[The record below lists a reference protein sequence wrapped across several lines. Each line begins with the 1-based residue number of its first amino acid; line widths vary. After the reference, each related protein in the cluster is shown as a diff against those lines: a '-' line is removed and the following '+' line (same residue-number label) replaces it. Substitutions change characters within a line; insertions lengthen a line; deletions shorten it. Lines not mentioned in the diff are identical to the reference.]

1 MESKIKNLI
10 AQPIVKSS
18 AGGAAGSTLVLE
30 FEDKSYIFIW
40 CSWRIEQ
47 GAQVIVT
54 SSDTISPTDND
65 SSPNGFIGEKSPILE
80 GRKLINFNLTPH
92 YDLEMLF
99 DDEYRLR
106 IFCDIGHSREDYN
119 INWELNIPTENI
131 SIEINNHFEECRGKY
146 E

>member
-10 AQPIVKSS
+10 AQTVVKSS
-18 AGGAAGSTLVLE
+18 AGGAAGSTLVLA
-30 FEDKSYIFIW
+30 FEDESYIFVW

-47 GAQVIVT
+47 GTQVIVT
-54 SSDTISPTDND
+54 SSDTISPTDTD

-80 GRKLINFNLTPH
+80 GRKLINFNLTPQ
-92 YDLEMLF
+92 YDLVMLF
-99 DDEYRLR
+99 DNEYKLR

-119 INWELNIPTENI
+119 INWELNRPTENI
-131 SIEINNHFEECRGKY
+131 SIEINNHFEEHKGQY